1 MSIAKKCDVCGKLYE
16 PYNTRYTEDN
26 PNGVMFVNIVNDQK
40 YFSHKAIDCCQSC
53 MSRLQAYIKYIKENK
68 ENSK

>member
-16 PYNTRYTEDN
+16 PYNTSYTEGN
-26 PNGVMFVNIVNDQK
+26 PNGIMFLNIDNTQK
-40 YFSHKAIDCCQSC
+40 YFSHKAIDCCPNC
-53 MSRLQAYIKYIKENK
+53 MSRLQAYIEYIKENK